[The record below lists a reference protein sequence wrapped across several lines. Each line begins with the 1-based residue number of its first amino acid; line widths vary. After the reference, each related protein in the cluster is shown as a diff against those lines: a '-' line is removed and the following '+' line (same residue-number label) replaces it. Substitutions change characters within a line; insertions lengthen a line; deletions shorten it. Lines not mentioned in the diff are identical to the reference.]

1 MAKMNPSFK
10 KSTTTVM
17 KVEGIYEGECMI
29 LDEDEG
35 MELDLMALLQGFKGQ
50 YIKVTVK
57 QVDEEGDE

>member
-1 MAKMNPSFK
+1 MADYYN
-10 KSTTTVM
+10 
-17 KVEGIYEGECMI
+17 MI

-57 QVDEEGDE
+57 QVNEEGDE

>member
-1 MAKMNPSFK
+1 MSKMNPSFK

-17 KVEGIYEGECMI
+17 KVEGTYEGECMI

-35 MELDLMALLQGFKGQ
+35 TELDLMALLQGFKGQ